1 MLQPMLNLEKR
12 NGSRI
17 SPNVAEPQLCPV
29 ILINSCSVNKQT
41 QPKRRMLKAKFIQI
55 EYYEYLKTNLIKIY
69 KPLHT
74 ALYSWETEL
83 SHAMSREDETPK
95 S

>member
-1 MLQPMLNLEKR
+1 MAEVDLEINTDQTSALIHQNL
-12 NGSRI
+12 SL
-17 SPNVAEPQLCPV
+17 SPV

-74 ALYSWETEL
+74 ALYS
-83 SHAMSREDETPK
+83 
-95 S
+95 